1 LFRRRRKWQKKLRR
15 GEEMIVA
22 ERKPLEE
29 IRSMIAGYKKIL
41 VVGCRTCVTIC
52 WAGGEKEVGVVSS
65 QLRLAS
71 EGDKLSI
78 MEATVERQC
87 EKEMVLDELR
97 DKVHDI
103 EAILS
108 MGCGAGVQTIAAA
121 FDMIPVFPALNTTFV
136 GMPEKEGL
144 WVEMCGACGDCFL
157 DRTGG
162 VCPVVRCAKG
172 LLNGPCGGTRKGGK
186 CEIDPDKDCAWV
198 LIYQRLEKQG
208 RLDLMRKY
216 YEPKNFR
223 AVKRPGKVQAMQ
235 A

>member
-1 LFRRRRKWQKKLRR
+1 
-15 GEEMIVA
+15 MIIA
-22 ERKPLEE
+22 ERKPFEE
-29 IRSMIAGYKKIL
+29 IKNMLAGYKKIL

-52 WAGGEKEVGVVSS
+52 WAGGEKEVGILSS
-65 QLRLAS
+65 QLRLQS
-71 EGDKLSI
+71 SRNGDELSVL
-78 MEATVERQC
+78 EATVERQC
-87 EKEMVLDELR
+87 EKEMVTQELG
-97 DKVHDI
+97 DKVQDI

-108 MGCGAGVQTIAAA
+108 TGCGAGVQTIAEIYE
-121 FDMIPVFPALNTTFV
+121 DKPVFPALNTAFV

-162 VCPVVRCAKG
+162 ICPVVRCAKG
-172 LLNGPCGGTRKGGK
+172 LLNGPCGGTRRGGK
-186 CEIDPDKDCAWV
+186 CEIDLEKDCAWV
-198 LIYQRLEKQG
+198 LIYRRLEKQG

-216 YEPKNFR
+216 YEPKNYR

>member
-1 LFRRRRKWQKKLRR
+1 
-15 GEEMIVA
+15 MIIA

-29 IRSMIAGYKKIL
+29 IRNMLAGYKKIL
-41 VVGCRTCVTIC
+41 VVGCGTCVTIC
-52 WAGGEKEVGVVSS
+52 WAGGEKEVGILSS

-71 EGDKLSI
+71 SKDGNELSV
-78 MEATVERQC
+78 MEAVVERQC
-87 EKEMVLDELR
+87 EKEMVLEELG
-97 DKVHDI
+97 DKAPGV

-108 MGCGAGVQTIAAA
+108 LGCGAGVQMMAEL
-121 FDMIPVFPALNTTFV
+121 FEEKPVLPALNTTFI

-162 VCPVVRCAKG
+162 ICPVVRCAKG

-186 CEIDPDKDCAWV
+186 CEIDPEKDCAWV
-198 LIYQRLEKQG
+198 LIYRRLEKQG
-208 RLDLMRKY
+208 RLNLMRKY
-216 YEPKNFR
+216 YEPKNYR

>member
-1 LFRRRRKWQKKLRR
+1 
-15 GEEMIVA
+15 MIIA

-29 IRSMIAGYKKIL
+29 IRNMLAGYKRIL
-41 VVGCRTCVTIC
+41 VVGCGTCVTIC
-52 WAGGEKEVGVVSS
+52 WAGGEKEVGILSS

-71 EGDKLSI
+71 SKDGNELSI
-78 MEATVERQC
+78 MEAVVERQC
-87 EKEMVLDELR
+87 EKEMVIEELR
-97 DKVHDI
+97 DKVPGV

-108 MGCGAGVQTIAAA
+108 LGCGAGVQTMAEL
-121 FDMIPVFPALNTTFV
+121 FEEKPVLPALNTTFI

-162 VCPVVRCAKG
+162 ICPVVRCAKG

-198 LIYQRLEKQG
+198 LIYHRLERQG

-216 YEPKNFR
+216 YEPKNYR
-223 AVKRPGKVQAMQ
+223 AVKRPGKIEALE